1 MPKHRFY
8 KIIFLAFILLFLAE
22 YLDPSAIG
30 VRAGVPP
37 QAMNPASADNNSPA
51 GIASSIPHAMICVA
65 SPAGEKNLPES
76 PYLSTCQ
83 SFSKQQFRKE
93 IYHPPLLAS

>member
-1 MPKHRFY
+1 MPKRPFY
-8 KIIFLAFILLFLAE
+8 KIIFLAFILFFLAE

-30 VRAGVPP
+30 VRAEVFP
-37 QAMNPASADNNSPA
+37 QAMNPSSLDNNPSA
-51 GIASSIPHAMICVA
+51 GTASSIPHAMIWVA
-65 SPAGEKNLPES
+65 SPAAEKHLPES

-83 SFSKQQFRKE
+83 SFSNQQFRKE

>member
-1 MPKHRFY
+1 MQKRAIH
-8 KIIFLAFILLFLAE
+8 KIVILSIILLFLAE
-22 YLDPSAIG
+22 YLEPSTIG
-30 VRAGVPP
+30 VRAGVFP
-37 QAMNPASADNNSPA
+37 QAMNPSSPDNNPSA
-51 GIASSIPHAMICVA
+51 GTPSSIPHAMIWIA
-65 SPAGEKNLPES
+65 SPAGEKHLPES